1 MSFSL
6 IFSGNS
12 SDFTTVF
19 NSIVLQPPY
28 EYEAAL
34 LSIEAYN
41 TIPNI
46 IEGKNNLFK
55 YFNGQNWKVISMQT
69 GAYELDS
76 INNEIKRQMKINGD
90 NPDIITVSAEV
101 STLRSIVNILS
112 VAEAAEAVQAMP
124 AAPAVQAEYKVTFE
138 EGSIAS
144 LLGFSNGE
152 LNSGYNLSPNIV
164 AIMPVSIILVNIDII
179 QGSYING
186 KASSAIYAFYP
197 SVSPG
202 YKIIERPSP
211 ALTYFLLSSHDISRI
226 KVWLTDEDDNIL
238 DFRGEEITIRIHI
251 RRHKPRI

>member
-46 IEGKNNLFK
+46 IKGKNNLFK

-164 AIMPVSIILVNIDII
+164 AIMPVSIILVNIE
-179 QGSYING
+179 
-186 KASSAIYAFYP
+186 
-197 SVSPG
+197 
-202 YKIIERPSP
+202 IIERPSP
-211 ALTYFLLSSHDISRI
+211 ALTYFLLSRHDISRI
-226 KVWLTDEDDNIL
+226 RVWLTDEDDNIL
-238 DFRGEEITIRIHI
+238 DFRGEEITLRIHI

>member
-6 IFSGNS
+6 ILTGNS

-34 LSIEAYN
+34 LSIETYN
-41 TIPNI
+41 SIPNI

-55 YFNGQNWKVISMQT
+55 YFNGQGWKVISLQT
-69 GAYELDS
+69 GSYELDA

-90 NPDIITVSAEV
+90 NADIITISAEV

-112 VAEAAEAVQAMP
+112 VAVGTAAQT
-124 AAPAVQAEYKVTFE
+124 EYKVTFE

-152 LNSGYNLSPNIV
+152 LNPGYNLSPNIV
-164 AIMPVSIILVNIDII
+164 DIIPINTILVNMDII
-179 QGSYING
+179 QGSYVNG
-186 KASSAIYAFYP
+186 KDSPAIYAFYP

-226 KVWLTDEDDNIL
+226 RVWLTDQDGNNV
-238 DFRGEEITIRIHI
+238 DFRGERITIRIHI

>member
-6 IFSGNS
+6 ILTGNS

-34 LSIEAYN
+34 LSIETYN
-41 TIPNI
+41 SIPNI

-55 YFNGQNWKVISMQT
+55 YFNGQGWKVISLQT
-69 GAYELDS
+69 GAYELDA

-90 NPDIITVSAEV
+90 NADIITISAEI

-112 VAEAAEAVQAMP
+112 AAEAAQAAQ
-124 AAPAVQAEYKVTFE
+124 AAGAAAQTEYKVAFE

-144 LLGFSNGE
+144 LLGFSDGE
-152 LNSGYNLSPNIV
+152 LNPGYNLSLNIV
-164 AIMPVSIILVNIDII
+164 DIIPINTILVNMDII
-179 QGSYING
+179 QGSYVNG
-186 KASSAIYAFYP
+186 KDSPAIYAFYP

-226 KVWLTDEDDNIL
+226 RVWLTDQDGNNV
-238 DFRGEEITIRIHI
+238 DFRGERITIRIHI

>member
-112 VAEAAEAVQAMP
+112 VAEAAEAAG
-124 AAPAVQAEYKVTFE
+124 AAGAAEYKVAFE

-144 LLGFSNGE
+144 LLGFSDGE
-152 LNSGYNLSPNIV
+152 LNPGYNLSPNIV
-164 AIMPVSIILVNIDII
+164 DIMPINTILVNMDII
-179 QGSYING
+179 QGSYVNG
-186 KASSAIYAFYP
+186 NASPTIYAFYP

-211 ALTYFLLSSHDISRI
+211 ALTYFLLSHHDISRI
-226 KVWLTDEDDNIL
+226 RVWLTDQDGKIV
-238 DFRGEEITIRIHI
+238 DFRGERITLRIHI